1 MNTSK
6 LFVLTLALLMSVASF
21 AQKGSVN
28 KADAYLTK
36 SDYAN
41 AKAEIDVAITIEKN
55 ASKSK
60 TWFVRGKI
68 FQAIS
73 TSTDE
78 AVSSLDTEALD
89 KAVAAYSKVMEME
102 SENNPNYLLSSTN
115 LDAMWGNYIN
125 AGGTTYG
132 EGNYESALTSFEQA
146 LKVKPTDSVTLLYS
160 GVAAQQAGFTDKTLD
175 YYYQMVDAGIA
186 SEDVYSTLIYLERSE
201 KKNDEKALEL
211 VMKARELFPTVSKF
225 GQEEISLLLAMDK
238 VDEAKAKLESAIA
251 EDPTNINLHLNLG
264 VLYDNLGSAKLKD
277 GEKEAARE
285 AYNQAKASYLNALE
299 VDPDNYIANF
309 NTGVIYVNLAKE
321 YYDEVR
327 DMSLKNYDKY
337 GPAKL
342 AKADKILKEGL
353 PYMEKATEV
362 EPNDIGGL
370 SALQQMYTQL
380 KMLDK
385 AEAILDR
392 VDALEAAGQE

>member
-21 AQKGSVN
+21 AQKGSVT

-36 SDYAN
+36 NEYAK

-55 ASKSK
+55 ATKSK

-68 FQAIS
+68 YQAIA

-78 AVSSLDTEALD
+78 AVSSLDAEALD
-89 KAVAAYSKVMEME
+89 KSVEAYNKVISMDKET
-102 SENNPNYLLSSTN
+102 SPNNLISNTN

-125 AGGTTYG
+125 IGGTVYG
-132 EGNYESALTSFEQA
+132 EEKFGEALENFEKA
-146 LKVKPTDSVTLLYS
+146 LKVKPTDSVTLLYA
-160 GVAAQQAGFTDKTLD
+160 GVAAQQSGDNDKTMD
-175 YYYQMVDAGIA
+175 YYYQMVDANIA
-186 SEDVYSTLIYLERSE
+186 NGDVISTLIYLERTHA
-201 KKNDEKALEL
+201 KDNEKALEL
-211 VMKARELFPTVSKF
+211 VRKAKELYPTETKF
-225 GQEEISLLLAMDK
+225 GQEEISLLLTMDK
-238 VDEAKAKLESAIA
+238 VDEARTKLETAI
-251 EDPTNINLHLNLG
+251 EKDPSNVNLHLNLG
-264 VLYDNLGSAKLKD
+264 VLYDNLGSAKLEA
-277 GEKEAARE
+277 GEKEVARE
-285 AYNQAKASYLNALE
+285 NYNKAKEAYINAIE
-299 VDPDNYIANF
+299 VDADNYVANF

-327 DMSLKNYDKY
+327 DMNLKDYDKY

-353 PYMEKATEV
+353 PYMEKATTIQ
-362 EPNDIGGL
+362 PDDIAGL
-370 SALQQMYTQL
+370 KALQQMYTQL
-380 KMLDK
+380 KMMDK

-392 VDALEAAGQE
+392 VDALEAGQ

>member
-36 SDYAN
+36 SDYAS

-55 ASKSK
+55 AGKSK

-68 FQAIS
+68 YQAIS

-78 AVSSLDTEALD
+78 AVSSLDADALD
-89 KAVAAYSKVMEME
+89 KAIEAYNKVMEME
-102 SENNPNYLLSSTN
+102 SENSPNYLLSTTN

-125 AGGTTYG
+125 NGGTTYG
-132 EGNYESALTSFEQA
+132 EGNYESALASFERA
-146 LKVKPTDSVTLLYS
+146 LKVKPTDSITLLYS
-160 GVAAQQAGFTDKTLD
+160 GVAAQQAGFTDKTLE
-175 YYYQMVDAGIA
+175 YYYKMVDEDIAG
-186 SEDVYSTLIYLERSE
+186 EDVYSTLIYLERAD

-353 PYMEKATEV
+353 PYMEKATEI
-362 EPNDIGGL
+362 EPNDVGGL